1 MGAPGNEALRM
12 ITSTA
17 LIELILLWYP
27 SFQISKEATLRRR
40 AGRQHGARSETFWA
54 SCIMLFVLPG
64 KDGRVTGCTEPPPES
79 QMDYSLTP
87 PSAPF
92 TGYSNAVCSQLC
104 CCGLFLRAPPEQIK
118 HTFFQAPRHCLILTL
133 SFSSTACCF
142 FPSSF
147 FTFLLCLRFNDL
159 FL

>member
-1 MGAPGNEALRM
+1 MGERGKEALRM
-12 ITSTA
+12 ITSVA
-17 LIELILLWYP
+17 LIDLILLWYP

-87 PSAPF
+87 PSVPL

-104 CCGLFLRAPPEQIK
+104 CCGLFLPAPPEQIK
-118 HTFFQAPRHCLILTL
+118 HTFFKHPVTV
-133 SFSSTACCF
+133 SFSLFPF
-142 FPSSF
+142 F
-147 FTFLLCLRFNDL
+147 
-159 FL
+159 